1 MFTIPTPLPF
11 CKIDTR
17 GGGGVISGGVNI
29 PNYLSLAR
37 ILAIPAMVA
46 VMLTN
51 FRGHDLVACI
61 IFIFA
66 SLTDWLDGWLARKKG
81 MVTVLG
87 QLLDPTADKLLIASA
102 LICLVELA
110 RVPAWAAI
118 VIIGREI
125 AVTGFRA
132 MASSKGVNI
141 PASAFGKAKMG
152 SESWIIGALVLG
164 PLYLG
169 KFYVAAKIGLW
180 LVFAL
185 AIISAFEYFVRFGP
199 RVISQPAE

>member
-1 MFTIPTPLPF
+1 
-11 CKIDTR
+11 
-17 GGGGVISGGVNI
+17 
-29 PNYLSLAR
+29 
-37 ILAIPAMVA
+37 
-46 VMLTN
+46 MLTD
-51 FRGHDLVACI
+51 FRGHDLIACI
-61 IFIFA
+61 IFAFA

-102 LICLVELA
+102 LICLVALG

-132 MASSKGVNI
+132 MASSKGINI

-152 SESWIIGALVLG
+152 SESWIIGALILG
-164 PLYLG
+164 PVYLG
-169 KFYVAAKIGLW
+169 KFYVVAKIGLW
-180 LVFAL
+180 LVVAL
-185 AIISAFEYFVRFGP
+185 AIISAVEYFIRFGP
-199 RVISQPAE
+199 RIISQQAE

>member
-1 MFTIPTPLPF
+1 MTPAGRWCNL
-11 CKIDTR
+11 
-17 GGGGVISGGVNI
+17 GGVNI

-37 ILAIPAMVA
+37 ILAIPALVA

-51 FRGHDLVACI
+51 FRGHDLVALA
-61 IFIFA
+61 IFVFA
-66 SLTDWLDGWLARKKG
+66 SLTDLFDGWLARRKEL
-81 MVTVLG
+81 VTVLG

-102 LICLVELA
+102 LISLVELG

-141 PASAFGKAKMG
+141 PASTFGKAKMG
-152 SESWIIGALVLG
+152 SESWVIGALVLG
-164 PLYLG
+164 PIYLG
-169 KFYVAAKIGLW
+169 KFYIAAKVGLW

-185 AIISAFEYFVRFGP
+185 AIVSAVDYFVRYGP
-199 RVISQPAE
+199 RVISQPSE

>member
-1 MFTIPTPLPF
+1 M
-11 CKIDTR
+11 
-17 GGGGVISGGVNI
+17 NI

-51 FRGHDLVACI
+51 FQGRDLVACV
-61 IFIFA
+61 IFTFA

-132 MASSKGVNI
+132 MASSKGRQH
-141 PASAFGKAKMG
+141 PG
-152 SESWIIGALVLG
+152 LG
-164 PLYLG
+164 LRQG
-169 KFYVAAKIGLW
+169 QDG
-180 LVFAL
+180 
-185 AIISAFEYFVRFGP
+185 
-199 RVISQPAE
+199 Q

>member
-1 MFTIPTPLPF
+1 M
-11 CKIDTR
+11 
-17 GGGGVISGGVNI
+17 NA

-37 ILAIPAMVA
+37 ILAIPALVI
-46 VMLTN
+46 VMLTD
-51 FRGHDLVACI
+51 FEERDLVAFA
-61 IFIFA
+61 IFAFA
-66 SLTDWLDGWLARKKG
+66 SLTDWLDGWLARRKK

-102 LICLVELA
+102 IICLVDLG

-118 VIIGREI
+118 IIIGREI

-164 PLYLG
+164 PVYLG
-169 KFYVAAKIGLW
+169 KFYVVAKVGLW

-185 AIISAFEYFVRFGP
+185 AIVSALEYFVRFGP
-199 RVISQPAE
+199 RIISQPAE

>member
-1 MFTIPTPLPF
+1 M
-11 CKIDTR
+11 
-17 GGGGVISGGVNI
+17 NI

-51 FRGHDLVACI
+51 FQGRDAVAAA
-61 IFIFA
+61 IFTFA
-66 SLTDWLDGWLARKKG
+66 SLTDWLDGWLARRKG

-102 LICLVELA
+102 LICLVDLG
-110 RVPAWAAI
+110 RVPAWAAC

-132 MASSKGVNI
+132 MASSKGINI

-164 PLYLG
+164 PIYLG
-169 KFYVAAKIGLW
+169 KVYIAAQIGLW

-185 AIISAFEYFVRFGP
+185 ALISALEYFVRFGP
-199 RVISQPAE
+199 KIISQPIE

>member
-1 MFTIPTPLPF
+1 M
-11 CKIDTR
+11 
-17 GGGGVISGGVNI
+17 NI

-51 FRGHDLVACI
+51 FQGRDAVAAA
-61 IFIFA
+61 IFTFA
-66 SLTDWLDGWLARKKG
+66 SLTDWLDGWLARRKG

-102 LICLVELA
+102 LICLVELG
-110 RVPAWAAI
+110 RVPAWAAC

-152 SESWIIGALVLG
+152 SESWIVGALVLG
-164 PLYLG
+164 PIYLG
-169 KFYVAAKIGLW
+169 KVYIAAQIGLW

-185 AIISAFEYFVRFGP
+185 AIISALEYFVRFGP
-199 RVISQPAE
+199 KIISQPVE

>member
-1 MFTIPTPLPF
+1 MNL
-11 CKIDTR
+11 
-17 GGGGVISGGVNI
+17 

-46 VMLTN
+46 VMLTD
-51 FRGHDLVACI
+51 FQGRDLVACI
-61 IFIFA
+61 IFTFA
-66 SLTDWLDGWLARKKG
+66 SITDWLDGWLARKKG

-102 LICLVELA
+102 LICLVELG
-110 RVPAWAAI
+110 RVPAWVACI
-118 VIIGREI
+118 IIGREI

-152 SESWIIGALVLG
+152 SESWVIGALILG

-169 KFYVAAKIGLW
+169 KFYIAAKVGLW
-180 LVFAL
+180 LVFVL
-185 AIISAFEYFVRFGP
+185 AIVSAVEYFVRYGP
-199 RVISQPAE
+199 RVISQAAE